1 MRPQGHPVRRSHGLI
16 RPALSRVLPVW
27 DNLQHPSTCPK
38 SWRPPFMSKTICGHI
53 PVFNGESHQE
63 KWRKDG
69 ERLKC
74 NNVSGLTK
82 GSHKEIAYIECAEVP
97 CWEFEPFPASSE
109 NRNISAKGGEDAILV
124 DIFASGFRSV
134 ICSPQD
140 FKNRTCKPQPEI
152 QRKFIQFQNVNSV

>member
-1 MRPQGHPVRRSHGLI
+1 MRPQGHPVRCSHGLI
-16 RPALSRVLPVW
+16 RPALSRVLPVS

-69 ERLKC
+69 EGLKC

-109 NRNISAKGGEDAILV
+109 NRNISAKGGEEIWQCHIGGYLCFRLQ
-124 DIFASGFRSV
+124 ISSLFAPR
-134 ICSPQD
+134 
-140 FKNRTCKPQPEI
+140 
-152 QRKFIQFQNVNSV
+152 FQNQNL